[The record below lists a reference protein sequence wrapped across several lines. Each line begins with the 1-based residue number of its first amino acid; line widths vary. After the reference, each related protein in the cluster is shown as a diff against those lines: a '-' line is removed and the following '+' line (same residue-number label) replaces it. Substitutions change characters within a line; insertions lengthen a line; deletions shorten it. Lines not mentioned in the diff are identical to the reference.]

1 MTDANAALD
10 IKLQIGFGVFV
21 ILGLIVALAGVHS
34 RDSLGAIWYHTI
46 RHWLCES
53 VRSSEP
59 GTLSLNESDEEASIG
74 LIRRNSIQIPSFRI
88 SFDEDLL

>member
-21 ILGLIVALAGVHS
+21 ILGLIIALAGVHS
-34 RDSLGAIWYHTI
+34 RDSLGAIWYHAI
-46 RHWLCES
+46 RYWLFDW
-53 VRSSEP
+53 VHISEP
-59 GTLSLNESDEEASIG
+59 GTISMNESDEEASIG
-74 LIRRNSIQIPSFRI
+74 LIRLNSIQIPSFRI